1 MSRNETRE
9 SVLAAIL
16 SQENFW
22 PTEPRSLPE
31 TGLPTSFV
39 ESLILKRLSVIG
51 LSSGRQLAKFICL
64 PFDLIEDTLRV
75 LRERQRVVHKGSAPL
90 NDYTYALTEQGRD
103 RARLDMATCSYVGP
117 APVPLT
123 DYVVAAEAQTI
134 RAEAPKRRQL
144 EAAFKDVSV
153 NKEIFETL
161 GPAVNSG
168 AGLFL
173 YGEPGN
179 GKTTLAKRVIRCF
192 GQQVWIPYAIVDDG
206 QIIKFYDPS
215 LHVVADESDDS
226 LDSTSYDER
235 WVRIQRPTVIVGGEL
250 TLDSLEI
257 RHDPISNVSEAPLQL
272 KANCGCF
279 LIDDFG
285 RQRVDP
291 TDLLNRW
298 IVPLENRIDFLTL
311 STGKKIQVPFEQ
323 LIVFSTNLDPSDLV
337 DEAFLRRIPYKI
349 FVRDPERKEFHA
361 LFRHYARMAGCEYH
375 PDVIDRLIA
384 KHYLMANREMRRCH
398 PRDLIGQIRNY
409 CTYKDI
415 RMEMRDEYFDV
426 VVRSYFADAIHDQV
440 PSSEGK
446 PETEASTSDPKSAPK
461 DSEPKSATDN
471 SDKPSTKAHGQK
483 GQSTSPIRDNM
494 TVMVD
499 PNRISGAKQSAP
511 ELTEVPQSTLQCTP
525 ADLGQAVKDDADP
538 ARKTATPNP
547 SSSPATSSP
556 AKEPHRATP
565 SAKLSDKQTNPGN
578 NQPKPSTSPVKAP
591 AKAAPT
597 SAPIL
602 DRKSV
607 MDGKAVEQRST
618 SRPSSLSDRNP
629 QSRAPKKN
637 ASNKENK
644 SANDKAPDK
653 GVVDTSDASK
663 QTKLPPVII
672 PPAPPKPEADPS
684 TSAAAIS
691 AKDIDM
697 RTLNY

>member
-1 MSRNETRE
+1 MSRTESRE
-9 SVLAAIL
+9 NVLAAIL

-22 PTEPRSLPE
+22 PTEPRSLAE
-31 TGLPTSFV
+31 TGLPISFI
-39 ESLILKRLSVIG
+39 ESLILKRLSVVG
-51 LSSGRQLAKFICL
+51 LSSGRQLARFICL
-64 PFDLIEDTLRV
+64 PFDLIQDTLGI

-90 NDYTYALTEQGRD
+90 NDYTYALTEQGRE
-103 RARLDMATCSYVGP
+103 RARLDMASCSYVGP

-123 DYVVAAEAQTI
+123 DYVVSAEAQTI
-134 RAEAPKRRQL
+134 RSESPKRRQL

-153 NKEIFETL
+153 NKDIFETL

-206 QIIKFYDPS
+206 QIIKFFDPS
-215 LHVVADESDDS
+215 LHVVAEENESA

-361 LFRHYARMAGCEYH
+361 LFRHYARLAGCEYH
-375 PDVIDRLIA
+375 PEVIDRLIT
-384 KHYLMANREMRRCH
+384 KHYLMANRSMRRCH
-398 PRDLIGQIRNY
+398 PRDLIGQIRHY
-409 CTYKDI
+409 CSYKDI

-426 VVRSYFADAIHDQV
+426 VVRSYFADAINEQSTVV
-440 PSSEGK
+440 PNESDEPLTPVNSKLPLSSQESSTVAESNSSEQK
-446 PETEASTSDPKSAPK
+446 SDAQPAAPTVTPPTSR
-461 DSEPKSATDN
+461 E
-471 SDKPSTKAHGQK
+471 
-483 GQSTSPIRDNM
+483 NM
-494 TVMVD
+494 TIMVD
-499 PNRISGAKQSAP
+499 AKKISSAKASAP
-511 ELTEVPQSTLQCTP
+511 ELTQIPSATMQCDP
-525 ADLGQAVKDDADP
+525 RELGQEVSLESN
-538 ARKTATPNP
+538 TATIRAKGEYEDAP
-547 SSSPATSSP
+547 SVHNT
-556 AKEPHRATP
+556 
-565 SAKLSDKQTNPGN
+565 
-578 NQPKPSTSPVKAP
+578 KASG
-591 AKAAPT
+591 PT
-597 SAPIL
+597 SAKKTISNSS
-602 DRKSV
+602 DET
-607 MDGKAVEQRST
+607 AVAN
-618 SRPSSLSDRNP
+618 RPLA
-629 QSRAPKKN
+629 AP
-637 ASNKENK
+637 
-644 SANDKAPDK
+644 SANTGVREVTKKREQTPANVEKPVVDSSTKRASAQPRPVRSQPSEKPKAIESESKAPVTAASSPPID
-653 GVVDTSDASK
+653 VPSNAPAVDLK
-663 QTKLPPVII
+663 N
-672 PPAPPKPEADPS
+672 
-684 TSAAAIS
+684 
-691 AKDIDM
+691 
-697 RTLNY
+697 LNY